1 MLKLLFQLLERKME
15 YEKILQRN
23 NTYIEPE
30 KIKGE
35 ENRRAQ
41 EPIGDWQSM
50 SDHLRWAQLNKELMI
65 ARLTHNIRKLGKE
78 EREIDVYLLEKA
90 YKELHKNLSDLHE
103 KHELYPIAEKTCCQ
117 SLYTFLTGFLNQ
129 HDRDILERKI
139 IEEEIERVGTVME
152 SINVQLQIYRF

>member
-90 YKELHKNLSDLHE
+90 YKELHRNLSDLHI
-103 KHELYPIAEKTCCQ
+103 KHD
-117 SLYTFLTGFLNQ
+117 Q
-129 HDRDILERKI
+129 HPQI
-139 IEEEIERVGTVME
+139 VNE
-152 SINVQLQIYRF
+152 SILSLVTNLLLVLMLIYYHSR